1 MSSPTAPHSPEH
13 PSHATL
19 TEVFSRAARETPQRQ
34 FLRTRRDSLT
44 FGDVEAWSASIAGG
58 LHAHGVR
65 AGDRVVVAAPN
76 RAEVVAVWIACL
88 RLGAVFAPINP
99 DVPTL
104 HLRPLLD
111 ALGPTALVRGP
122 GLDGVAAASG
132 PGTAVVTLDSA
143 SWEAVESA
151 TPYDD
156 WAAARMGDLAAVMC
170 TSGTTGPSKA
180 VALSHRWF
188 TKLCETTAAHWGFS
202 AGDRFYSPLPLY
214 HMDGLAMTVTPAMY
228 HATTACIGERF
239 SVSRFWTEVREFE
252 ATVFDFL
259 GSTLT
264 LLWKQ
269 PETDEDSHN
278 PARLGWGVPL
288 PAFQADFERRFGCRL
303 IDCYGSTDVGI
314 PVVGRVG
321 EAKPAGSCGRTV
333 PGYELAI
340 LDDDGHR
347 LPPDTVGEIAV
358 RTHEPHVILEE
369 YVGAPAA
376 TVEAWRG
383 LWHHTG
389 DTGRLDARGYLTFE
403 GRVTDSIRRRG
414 ENVSAHE
421 LEALVLGNDAVV
433 DVAAI
438 GVPSELT
445 EEDIKIVAVAREAGT
460 LTARELAQW
469 VADQVPRYM
478 TVRYVELVLDLPR
491 TETGKIS
498 KTQLRAGWAT
508 PATWDAE
515 HQRPLAPT
523 AERGAAPRMIEPP

>member
-1 MSSPTAPHSPEH
+1 
-13 PSHATL
+13 L
-19 TEVFSRAARETPQRQ
+19 IEVFARAARESPRRQ
-34 FLRTRRDSLT
+34 FLRTRHDAFT

-76 RAEVVAVWIACL
+76 RAEVVAIWIACL
-88 RLGAVFAPINP
+88 RLGALFAPINP
-99 DVPTL
+99 DVPAL

-111 ALGPTALVRGP
+111 ALGPTVLIRGP
-122 GLDGVAAASG
+122 GLDGITAAAGSG
-132 PGTAVVTLDSA
+132 TVVVTLDSA
-143 SWEAVESA
+143 TWEEVQRAAS
-151 TPYDD
+151 YDD
-156 WAAARMGDLAAVMC
+156 WTTARAGDLAAVMC

-188 TKLCETTAAHWGFS
+188 TKLCETTAEYWGFS
-202 AGDRFYSPLPLY
+202 SGDRFYSPLPLY
-214 HMDGLAMTVTPAMY
+214 HMDGLAMTVMPAMY
-228 HATTACIGERF
+228 HGTAACIGERF

-269 PETDEDSHN
+269 PETSEDSAN

-288 PAFQADFERRFGCRL
+288 PAFQADFERRFGCTL

-314 PVVGRVG
+314 PVIGRPG
-321 EAKPAGSCGRTV
+321 EPKPDGSCGRTV
-333 PGYELAI
+333 PGYEVGI
-340 LDDDGHR
+340 LDDEGRR
-347 LPPDTVGEIAV
+347 LPHDEVGEIAI
-358 RTHEPHVILEE
+358 RTSEPHLILEE
-369 YVGAPAA
+369 YLGAPAA
-376 TVEAWRG
+376 TAEAWRG

-389 DTGRLDARGYLTFE
+389 DTGRLDAQGYLTFE

-414 ENVSAHE
+414 ENISAHE
-421 LEALVLGNDAVV
+421 LETLVLTNDAVV

-445 EEDIKIVAVAREAGT
+445 EEDIKLVAVVREAGT
-460 LTARELAQW
+460 LTAGELARW
-469 VADQVPRYM
+469 VAEQVPRYM
-478 TVRYVELVLDLPR
+478 TVRYVELVDDLPR
-491 TETGKIS
+491 TETGKIA
-498 KTQLRAGWAT
+498 KARLRAEWST

-515 HQRPLAPT
+515 QHREPGGRARPGHT
-523 AERGAAPRMIEPP
+523 